1 MSSRTRGTELMSAL
15 YNVPSFQEQE
25 SETLA
30 GDRELGEGKAGSRAD
45 VCCCSPARK
54 ERRGGGM

>member
-1 MSSRTRGTELMSAL
+1 MSSRTQGTEFMSAL

-45 VCCCSPARK
+45 ACCCSPARK